1 MRNLNA
7 VIFVLIILIYSC
19 ITENE
24 VNYDGT
30 ITFEFEHL
38 VNGKAAEFDQM
49 IYRNEVGNEY
59 EITNIQWFVSEVT
72 LIGHDGIEK
81 PVSASD
87 WIHYIDT
94 DLPETHRWT
103 VLDGIK
109 PGEYEAIRFIFG
121 IRGEKN
127 MPYMFTDPPE
137 SNMIWPYFMGG
148 DEGGYHYMKLNGFW
162 ITPSNERMPYNFHIG
177 VGQQYD
183 ENKDITG
190 FIQNWFE
197 VRLPYSSFSM
207 PAGGQVDVKIQMNI
221 ENWFKGPRIYDHN
234 EFGGS
239 IMNNQAAMGKIHD
252 NGIDVFSVVIE

>member
-1 MRNLNA
+1 MKYLNLT
-7 VIFVLIILIYSC
+7 VFILIILIYSC
-19 ITENE
+19 VTENE
-24 VNYDGT
+24 VNYDGSL
-30 ITFEFEHL
+30 TFEFEHL
-38 VNGKAAEFDQM
+38 VNGRTAEFDQM
-49 IYRNEVGNEY
+49 IYRNEAGNEY
-59 EITNIQWFVSEVT
+59 EITNIQWFVSEVS
-72 LIGHDGIEK
+72 LIDQDGLEK
-81 PVSASD
+81 PVSVSD

-94 DLPETHRWT
+94 DLPETQRWT
-103 VLDGIK
+103 IMDGIK
-109 PGEYEAIRFIFG
+109 PGEYQAIQFVFG

-162 ITPSNERMPYNFHIG
+162 IAASNERIPYNFHLG
-177 VGQQYD
+177 VGQHYD
-183 ENKDITG
+183 GNKRVTG

-207 PAGGQVDVKIQMNI
+207 PAGGNVKAKIQMNI
-221 ENWFKGPRIYDHN
+221 ENWFHGPRVYDHN

-239 IMNNQAAMGKIHD
+239 IMDNQEAMGKIHD